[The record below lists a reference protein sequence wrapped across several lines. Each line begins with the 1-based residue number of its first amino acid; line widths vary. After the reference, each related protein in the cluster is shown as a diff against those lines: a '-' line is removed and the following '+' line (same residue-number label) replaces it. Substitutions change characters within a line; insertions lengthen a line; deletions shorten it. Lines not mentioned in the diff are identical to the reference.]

1 MEEGTLYEL
10 NGRMLG
16 RGRGWFSQWGIQC
29 VYVCRRKVRT
39 RFMATF
45 TPKWVNTFREL
56 PHGTEATYKYLH
68 TFDRNSIVMIYR
80 SPFLIQFNMY
90 RTHSYFTTG
99 GGGRVQGTQWMN
111 E

>member
-1 MEEGTLYEL
+1 MAGCWAEGGGGLVS
-10 NGRMLG
+10 GGVSVCM
-16 RGRGWFSQWGIQC
+16 
-29 VYVCRRKVRT
+29 CRRKVRT

-56 PHGTEATYKYLH
+56 PHGTDATYKYLH

-99 GGGRVQGTQWMN
+99 GGRNG
-111 E
+111 